1 MKKTIIALI
10 ALMTGLTAVAQ
21 DWAPVGENIKSEWA
35 SKINPANPLPE
46 YPRPQMVRG
55 EWMNLNGLW
64 NYAITDAC
72 APGFKSE
79 GKILV
84 PYAIESALS
93 GVGKRVE
100 KNQALWYEREFTVPK
115 KWAGKD
121 ILLHFGAVDW
131 IAEV

>member
-64 NYAITDAC
+64 NYAITHA
-72 APGFKSE
+72 
-79 GKILV
+79 
-84 PYAIESALS
+84 
-93 GVGKRVE
+93 
-100 KNQALWYEREFTVPK
+100 
-115 KWAGKD
+115 
-121 ILLHFGAVDW
+121 
-131 IAEV
+131 